1 MFPER
6 QVIPRILL
14 LLQHST
20 RNFLPNALS
29 IRYYALNQF
38 CQLDMCVY
46 IYVFSIYNEISLE
59 IYILKFN
66 LPRITYLYSIFGE
79 LDKKYDLHFKL
90 EKKKYIDIYLLS
102 LNE

>member
-1 MFPER
+1 MK
-6 QVIPRILL
+6 
-14 LLQHST
+14 
-20 RNFLPNALS
+20 
-29 IRYYALNQF
+29 
-38 CQLDMCVY
+38 
-46 IYVFSIYNEISLE
+46 ISLE
-59 IYILKFN
+59 IYISKFN